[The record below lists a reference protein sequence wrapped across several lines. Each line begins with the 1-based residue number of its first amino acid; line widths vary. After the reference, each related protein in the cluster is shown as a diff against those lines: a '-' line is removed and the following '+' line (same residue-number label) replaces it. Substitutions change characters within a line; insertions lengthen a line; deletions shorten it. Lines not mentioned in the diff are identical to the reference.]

1 MASKLY
7 VGGLSYSTTSETLRE
22 YFAQCGTVESAAV
35 ITDKFSG
42 QSRGFGFVEMATAE
56 EAQRAISELNGK
68 DLDGRKLTVNLK
80 SRINWVWT
88 DGSADVHDVKLISAP
103 KGFKKFQ
110 TEPGSAGYTY
120 SKTLTKPGVYKF
132 ICTLHEE
139 DNMRMTITVRH

>member
-1 MASKLY
+1 MALAAAPAVAVPPDAARKPQKKRVEVVDNY
-7 VGGLSYSTTSETLRE
+7 YSP
-22 YFAQCGTVESAAV
+22 
-35 ITDKFSG
+35 
-42 QSRGFGFVEMATAE
+42 
-56 EAQRAISELNGK
+56 
-68 DLDGRKLTVNLK
+68 RKLTVNLK

-88 DGSADVHDVKLISAP
+88 DGSADVHDVKLVSGP

>member
-1 MASKLY
+1 VRALLVLALTGVAALAAAPAVAVPPDTGKPQKKRVEVVDNY
-7 VGGLSYSTTSETLRE
+7 YSP
-22 YFAQCGTVESAAV
+22 
-35 ITDKFSG
+35 
-42 QSRGFGFVEMATAE
+42 
-56 EAQRAISELNGK
+56 
-68 DLDGRKLTVNLK
+68 RKLTVNLK

>member
-1 MASKLY
+1 
-7 VGGLSYSTTSETLRE
+7 VDGGGHL
-22 YFAQCGTVESAAV
+22 CGSQY
-35 ITDKFSG
+35 ICTD
-42 QSRGFGFVEMATAE
+42 TAC
-56 EAQRAISELNGK
+56 
-68 DLDGRKLTVNLK
+68 
-80 SRINWVWT
+80 RIARRCPRPPSQT
-88 DGSADVHDVKLISAP
+88 AADVHDVKLISAP

>member
-1 MASKLY
+1 VRVLLALALTGVAALAAAPAVAVPPDAVRKPQKKR
-7 VGGLSYSTTSETLRE
+7 VEVVDNFYSP
-22 YFAQCGTVESAAV
+22 
-35 ITDKFSG
+35 
-42 QSRGFGFVEMATAE
+42 
-56 EAQRAISELNGK
+56 
-68 DLDGRKLTVNLK
+68 RKLTVNLK

-88 DGSADVHDVKLISAP
+88 DGSADVHDVKLLSAP
-103 KGFKKFQ
+103 TGFKKFQ

>member
-1 MASKLY
+1 VEENTKTDAMINRLEREIAERDSFIQGTVANAQDTERDL
-7 VGGLSYSTTSETLRE
+7 TTSEQELVT
-22 YFAQCGTVESAAV
+22 ES
-35 ITDKFSG
+35 
-42 QSRGFGFVEMATAE
+42 
-56 EAQRAISELNGK
+56 
-68 DLDGRKLTVNLK
+68 RKRIEVVDNYYSPRKVTVNLK

-88 DGSADVHDVKLISAP
+88 DGSADVHDVTLISAP

>member
-1 MASKLY
+1 MRVLLALALTGVAALAAAPAVAGSVPSATGKPQKKKIE
-7 VGGLSYSTTSETLRE
+7 VADNFYSP
-22 YFAQCGTVESAAV
+22 
-35 ITDKFSG
+35 K
-42 QSRGFGFVEMATAE
+42 
-56 EAQRAISELNGK
+56 
-68 DLDGRKLTVNLK
+68 KLTVNLK

-120 SKTLTKPGVYKF
+120 SKTLTKPGTYKF